1 METKIDHNSGWKNQ
15 PARRGESNMRLVVAA
30 FMRPIVALAVVVAVT
45 LPSQARKSEAKN
57 SNISSAAATET
68 SSRCNA
74 SQIGPDGTWVQVPC
88 REVGAET
95 AAPPKAASGSDG
107 EGSR

>member
-1 METKIDHNSGWKNQ
+1 
-15 PARRGESNMRLVVAA
+15 MRLVVAA
-30 FMRPIVALAVVVAVT
+30 FVRPIVALAIVAAVT
-45 LPSQARKSEAKN
+45 LPSHARKSETKN
-57 SNISSAAATET
+57 SNISGTAEAET

-88 REVGAET
+88 REVGGET
-95 AAPPKAASGSDG
+95 AAPPKTSAGNDG